1 MIRKKI
7 FLIGIIFLVF
17 LCYLNARATKIP
29 FFKKQKYFFTYK
41 EENIKQ
47 VLRDFC
53 SLYGIPVV
61 ISEKVKGQVNGV
73 FKGIY
78 PKNFFEDIAKSFGLM
93 WYFDGSVLYVYSSEE
108 IESCLIRLR
117 FKSIDRLKNTLKSL
131 KIYDN
136 RFPLREGD
144 KDGIVFVSG
153 PPKYVELVMQTAQLI
168 DTPPSSISKEVIKI
182 FPLKYAWASD
192 HTFSVGDEEVT
203 VPGVA
208 TLLKEILSGKGI
220 ENSSIKIKK
229 LSQKLKGLKGEGLA
243 AKYKKSKGEFS
254 NRSNSVEDKES
265 SDNSS
270 QEKALSISSRVVA
283 DTRLNAVIIRDVE
296 QRMPLY
302 KELISLLDVPSGL
315 VQIKAIIVDV
325 STDSLK
331 ELGLNWSGKG
341 TIRDGKYTI
350 EGGFNSN
357 EGFTPGTEGLTTGD
371 GFNLATTISLGTGQ
385 YILSRLR
392 ALEQKGNARII
403 SRPSL
408 LTINN
413 VQAVIEQTQTF
424 YTKVAGQEEVDLYDV
439 TAGLVLKVTPHIVKT
454 DKGERIK
461 LIVDIEDGTISDT
474 ETVDSLPVVPKSTI
488 HTQAV
493 VSQDQFLMLG
503 GYIYDFKTKNKKK
516 VPVLGS
522 IPLLGYLFRYSVE
535 NTTNRERIFLIN
547 CKIVKSSKEIGV
559 VGEEFDKIKKYLN
572 EKKYAG
578 H

>member
-1 MIRKKI
+1 MLKIRI
-7 FLIGIIFLVF
+7 YLVLIIIFVF
-17 LCYLNARATKIP
+17 LGTNIFASTIP
-29 FFKKQKYFFTYK
+29 FHKKHKFSFVYK
-41 EENIKQ
+41 GEDIQ
-47 VLRDFC
+47 HVLRDFC

-78 PKNFFEDIAKSFGLM
+78 PKNFFEDIAKSYGLM
-93 WYFDGSVLYVYSSEE
+93 WFFDGSVLYVYSSEE

-117 FKSIDRLKNTLKSL
+117 FKSIDGLKNTLKTL
-131 KIYDN
+131 NIYDN
-136 RFPLREGD
+136 RFPLRAG
-144 KDGIVFVSG
+144 KRDGIVFVSG
-153 PPKYVELVMQTAQLI
+153 PPKYVQLVRQTAQLI
-168 DTPPSSISKEVIKI
+168 DTPPSSITKEVIRI

-192 HTFSVGDEEVT
+192 HTFKVGNEEVT

-208 TLLKEILSGKGI
+208 TLLKEILSEKGG
-220 ENSSIKIKK
+220 ENSFVKVKK
-229 LSQKLKGLKGEGLA
+229 LSQKLQGLKGKGLA
-243 AKYKKSKGEFS
+243 SEYVKG
-254 NRSNSVEDKES
+254 NNES
-265 SDNSS
+265 SKNNKSEES
-270 QEKALSISSRVVA
+270 VAEQSNEKHQETTSISSRVVA

-302 KELISLLDVPSGL
+302 KQLISLLDVPSGL

-331 ELGLNWSGKG
+331 ELGLSWSGKG
-341 TIRDGKYTI
+341 TVRNGKYTI
-350 EGGFNSN
+350 EGGFNN
-357 EGFTPGTEGLTTGD
+357 DEGFTPGTQGITTGEGL
-371 GFNLATTISLGTGQ
+371 NLATTISLGTGQ

-413 VQAVIEQTQTF
+413 VQAVIQQTQTF

-461 LIVDIEDGTISDT
+461 LIVDIEDGTISNT
-474 ETVDSLPVVPKSTI
+474 QTVDSLPVVPKSTI
-488 HTQAV
+488 HTQAI
-493 VSQDQFLMLG
+493 VSQNQFLMLG
-503 GYIYDFKTKNKKK
+503 GYIYDFKTKNKKR

-522 IPLLGYLFRYSVE
+522 IPLLGYLFKYSVE

-547 CKIVKSSKEIGV
+547 CKIVKSPKEIGV
-559 VGEEFDKIKKYLN
+559 VGKEFNKIKKYLN

-578 H
+578 YQ